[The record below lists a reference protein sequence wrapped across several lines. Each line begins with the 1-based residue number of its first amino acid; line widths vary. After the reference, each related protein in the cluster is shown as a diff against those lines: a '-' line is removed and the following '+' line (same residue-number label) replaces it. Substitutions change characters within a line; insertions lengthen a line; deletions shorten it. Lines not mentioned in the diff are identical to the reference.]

1 MAKVLTVN
9 EVLEEIKAK
18 ENSRGT
24 VVLNRFN
31 KKKFEKLMKAMIN
44 DPEFATQ
51 VAVVKKGELE
61 TVEDIKVSASFR
73 KFIQHVVEKAGVDK
87 SESSK
92 VLDSTFT
99 VDKVEGMYEF
109 FATAMYLYME
119 QGNKFDLLPKQDFK
133 GSLYIKNNKPS
144 KKVSKAYHPKT
155 RDFLGEFE
163 TERDSHR
170 SLGIKSACPSYLKK
184 RKKVK

>member
-1 MAKVLTVN
+1 MSKILTVN

-18 ENSRGT
+18 ENGNGK

-31 KKKFEKLMKAMIN
+31 KKKFEKLLKAMIN
-44 DPEFATQ
+44 DPEFKTQ
-51 VAVVKKGELE
+51 VAVVKKGELD
-61 TVEDIKVSASFR
+61 TIEDIQVSSGFR

-87 SESSK
+87 AESSK
-92 VLDSTFT
+92 VLDASFT

-119 QGNKFDLLPKQDFK
+119 QGNKFDLLPKQDFR
-133 GSLYIKNNKPS
+133 GSVYIKENAPS
-144 KKVSKAYHPKT
+144 KKVNKAFHPKT

-163 TERDSHR
+163 TERESHR
-170 SLGIKSACPSYLKK
+170 SLGIKSTCPSYLKK
-184 RKKVK
+184 RKKLK